1 MVKFM
6 NFIKYKI
13 MCLLIFLISIFI
25 FGNLRVDALLS
36 SLPLFGRIIYVD
48 PGHGGRDPG
57 AMYGKLMEK
66 DIVLEISNVLV
77 DKLTKQGAIV
87 YMTRDSDEDLS
98 SKWDPQKKRGDLYRR
113 IMLYKKNKADMYLSI
128 HLNSSYSSNDKGI
141 EVLYNK
147 INKNNKVLGEIL
159 IKNFDEKFYNVRELI
174 TTDLYMYRNTTTVG
188 VLIECG
194 FLSNSDDRYNLQRKS
209 YQEKL
214 AVTIT
219 KSVIEYFN

>member
-6 NFIKYKI
+6 NFLKYKI
-13 MCLLIFLISIFI
+13 MCLFIFLISIFI
-25 FGNLRVDALLS
+25 FGNLRVEALLS
-36 SLPLFGRIIYVD
+36 NLPLFGRIIYVD

-66 DIVLEISNVLV
+66 DIVLEISNVLA
-77 DKLTKQGAIV
+77 DELTKQGAIV

-98 SKWDPQKKRGDLYRR
+98 SRWDPQKKRGDLYRR

-128 HLNSSYSSNDKGI
+128 HLNSSYSSSDKGI

>member
-1 MVKFM
+1 M
-6 NFIKYKI
+6 NFLKYKI
-13 MCLLIFLISIFI
+13 MCLFIFLISIFI
-25 FGNLRVDALLS
+25 FGNLRVEALLS
-36 SLPLFGRIIYVD
+36 NLPLFGRIIYVD

-66 DIVLEISNVLV
+66 DIVLEISNVLA
-77 DKLTKQGAIV
+77 DELTKQGAIV

-98 SKWDPQKKRGDLYRR
+98 SRWDPQKKRGDLYRR

-128 HLNSSYSSNDKGI
+128 HLNSSYSSSDKGI

>member
-6 NFIKYKI
+6 NFFKYKI
-13 MCLLIFLISIFI
+13 ICLFIFLISIFI
-25 FGNLRVDALLS
+25 FGNLRVDALLTN
-36 SLPLFGRIIYVD
+36 LPLFGKVIYVD

-77 DKLTKQGAIV
+77 EELTKQGAIV

-98 SKWDPQKKRGDLYRR
+98 SRWDPQKKRGDLYRR

-128 HLNSSYSSNDKGI
+128 HLNSSYSSSDKGI

-174 TTDLYMYRNTTTVG
+174 TTDLYMYRNTTTIG

>member
-6 NFIKYKI
+6 NFLKYKI
-13 MCLLIFLISIFI
+13 MCLFIFLISIFI

-36 SLPLFGRIIYVD
+36 NLPLFGRVIYVD

-128 HLNSSYSSNDKGI
+128 HLNSSYSSSDKGI

>member
-1 MVKFM
+1 M
-6 NFIKYKI
+6 NFLKYKI
-13 MCLLIFLISIFI
+13 MCLFIFLISIFI

-36 SLPLFGRIIYVD
+36 NLPLFGRVIYVD

-128 HLNSSYSSNDKGI
+128 HLNSSYSSSDKGI

>member
-1 MVKFM
+1 MKLL
-6 NFIKYKI
+6 KYKI
-13 MCLLIFLISIFI
+13 MCLFIFLFSIFI
-25 FGNLRVDALLS
+25 MGELTVDALINN
-36 SLPLFGRIIYVD
+36 LPLFGRVIFVD

-66 DIVLEISNVLV
+66 DIVLDISNVLV
-77 DKLTKQGAIV
+77 DKLTEQGAIV

-98 SKWDPQKKRGDLYRR
+98 SKWDPLKKRGDLYRR
-113 IMLYKKNKADMYLSI
+113 IMLYKKHQADMYLSI
-128 HLNSSYSSNDKGI
+128 HLNSSYSSSDKGI

-159 IKNFDEKFYNVRELI
+159 IKNFDEKFYNVRKLI

>member
-1 MVKFM
+1 M
-6 NFIKYKI
+6 NFLKYKI
-13 MCLLIFLISIFI
+13 MCLFIFLISIFI

-36 SLPLFGRIIYVD
+36 NLPLFGRVIYVD

>member
-6 NFIKYKI
+6 NFLKYKI
-13 MCLLIFLISIFI
+13 MCLFIFLISIFI

-36 SLPLFGRIIYVD
+36 NLPLFGRVIYVD